1 LILGI
6 SISSSI
12 SHYGLYSWNE
22 SGVARAEVFIVSH
35 TGHPHALL
43 DIFYHL
49 EVHLLPLV
57 LLVLLLSLFISFF
70 AILSFFNLMM
80 LLQLLL
86 LLRLLLLLSAWLF
99 VVRVAGRRAEG
110 RLAAQFVRGGLLGL
124 LLLLL
129 LMRGGIFI
137 IVRRRRSLY
146 FLQALLVVA
155 R

>member
-1 LILGI
+1 M
-6 SISSSI
+6 
-12 SHYGLYSWNE
+12 
-22 SGVARAEVFIVSH
+22 ARAEVFIVSH

-57 LLVLLLSLFISFF
+57 LLVLPLSLFISFF

-86 LLRLLLLLSAWLF
+86 LLRLLLLLLLSAWLF

-129 LMRGGIFI
+129 LLLMRGGIFI
-137 IVRRRRSLY
+137 IVRRRRRLY

>member
-57 LLVLLLSLFISFF
+57 LLVLPLSLFISFF

-86 LLRLLLLLSAWLF
+86 LLRLLLLLLSAWLF

-124 LLLLL
+124 LLLL
-129 LMRGGIFI
+129 MRGGIFI
-137 IVRRRRSLY
+137 IVRRRRRLY